1 MVDIHSH
8 ILWGLDDGA
17 ETLEESLAMLT
28 LAAESGTTDIVA
40 TPHANSRYR
49 YDPEVIQQRIEEA
62 SAGVSGKPRIHRGCD
77 FHLSFDNVQDA
88 MENPAKYGINGGPY
102 LLVEF
107 PNSPLAGMQ
116 RVLTTLLDCG
126 LIPIMT
132 HPERQMQLSR
142 INEDFLEW
150 IRMGCLVQ
158 ITAQSLLGRFGKHSE
173 GSAWEMVRRG
183 LAHFI
188 ASDAHDTEDRPP
200 RLDLAFAALSERVGE
215 STAELLSIENPR
227 AVLSG
232 ARVIGDIPKQKQPWY
247 RWWK

>member
-17 ETLEESLAMLT
+17 ETLEESLAMLK

-40 TPHANSRYR
+40 TPHANSQYR
-49 YDPEVIQQRIEEA
+49 YQPEVIRQRIEEA
-62 SAGVSGKPRIHRGCD
+62 SAGLSGKPRIHRGCD

-88 MENPAKYGINGGPY
+88 MENPTKYAINGGPY

-107 PNSPLAGMQ
+107 PNSPLAGMT

-126 LIPIMT
+126 VIPIMT

-142 INEDFLEW
+142 INDDFLEW

-158 ITAQSLLGRFGKHSE
+158 VTAQSLLGRFGKHAE
-173 GSAWEMVRRG
+173 ESAWEMVRRG

-188 ASDAHDTEDRPP
+188 ASVAHDTQDRPP
-200 RLDLAFAALSERVGE
+200 RLDLAFQALSERVGE
-215 STAELLSIENPR
+215 SHARLLSIENPR

-232 ARVIGDIPKQKQPWY
+232 ERVCVITPKPKPWY
-247 RWWK
+247 RLWK